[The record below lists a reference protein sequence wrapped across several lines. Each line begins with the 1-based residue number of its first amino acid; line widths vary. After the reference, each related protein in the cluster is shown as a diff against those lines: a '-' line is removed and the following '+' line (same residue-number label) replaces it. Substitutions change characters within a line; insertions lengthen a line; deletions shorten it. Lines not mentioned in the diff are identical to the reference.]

1 MSKPMDY
8 ALSPPKRGIVT
19 MALLLAALIGVS
31 DYVTRHKFSLAPF
44 YLVAICWACWAA
56 GRRAGLLLAAISAG
70 IWLVA
75 DVAVGNSYPNRPI
88 MYWNALML
96 LVLFIGVVF
105 LLAAFRTAHDH
116 LEEEVQRRTAALQ
129 QEIADRR
136 RAEQAKLQA
145 ERLATVGTMAAK
157 VAHEVRNPLGSIT
170 LNLDLVGK
178 EIAALAK
185 DSRHSAEEGS
195 QLVEEIRSEIHRIKH
210 VIDDYLQLARPR
222 APERQPLAVNALL
235 ERRLA
240 FMLASFEQARV
251 KLRTEF
257 DPALGAVHVD
267 VDQIWE
273 AVLNLIQNSLEA
285 MPDGGELFVST
296 RRENKYAL
304 ICVTDTGIGINREK
318 IAVVFRPF
326 MTTKRQGTGLG
337 LTLVQQVALDHGGHV
352 DCDSVEGRG
361 STFTIFLPLTE
372 GF

>member
-1 MSKPMDY
+1 MSKLMDY
-8 ALSPPKRGIVT
+8 ALSPPKRVIVT
-19 MALLLAALIGVS
+19 IAFLLATLIGVL
-31 DYVTRHKFSLAPF
+31 DYVTRHKLSLAPF
-44 YLVAICWACWAA
+44 YLIAICWACWAA
-56 GRRAGLLLAAISAG
+56 GRGAGFLLAAISAG

-75 DVAVGNSYPNRPI
+75 DMAVGNPYSNRPS

-105 LLAAFRTAHDH
+105 LLAAVRSAHAH

-129 QEIADRR
+129 QEMADRT

-178 EIAALAK
+178 EIAKLAE

-195 QLVEEIRSEIHRIKH
+195 LLVEEIRSEIHRIKH
-210 VIDDYLQLARPR
+210 VIDDYLQFARPR
-222 APERQPLAVNALL
+222 APQRQPLAVNALL
-235 ERRLA
+235 EQRLA
-240 FMLASFEQARV
+240 FMLGSFEQARV

-257 DPALGAVHVD
+257 DPALVAVHAD
-267 VDQIWE
+267 ADQIWE
-273 AVLNLIQNSLEA
+273 AVLNLVQNSLEA

-296 RRENKYAL
+296 RREDKQAL
-304 ICVTDTGIGINREK
+304 LRVTDTGAGINRERV
-318 IAVVFRPF
+318 ALVFRPF
-326 MTTKRQGTGLG
+326 MTTKSQGTGLG
-337 LTLVQQVALDHGGHV
+337 LTLVQQIALEHGGHV

-361 STFTIFLPLTE
+361 STFTISLPLME